1 MEISPVKDYKLS
13 PVLERLQKARQEK
26 AASVRS
32 ACNCPRTSTVSSD
45 NPCCCGDGMTFFGV
59 KEG

>member
-26 AASVRS
+26 AVSVRS
-32 ACNCPRTSTVSSD
+32 ACNCPRNSTVTD
-45 NPCCCGDGMTFFGV
+45 NDICCCGTGMTFFAQ
-59 KEG
+59 KTN

>member
-26 AASVRS
+26 SASVRS
-32 ACNCPRTSTVSSD
+32 ACNCPRNSTVTIT
-45 NPCCCGDGMTFFGV
+45 CCCGDGMTFFG
-59 KEG
+59 GASCS

>member
-32 ACNCPRTSTVSSD
+32 ACNCSRNSTVTMST
-45 NPCCCGDGMTFFGV
+45 CCCGEGMTFFGIAS
-59 KEG
+59 GG